1 MLKLSNTEVL
11 GEVLALLL
19 LLISISTDAYS
30 NYIVLLFANAWA
42 FLEIKEEVGPE
53 PVLFLKLTE
62 ELFDDSGVSA
72 LDLIHPAAHLDM
84 HLLVS
89 THVVE
94 VYAFYLQVNFAE
106 SLLMHLPQ

>member
-1 MLKLSNTEVL
+1 MIDISAP
-11 GEVLALLL
+11 AL
-19 LLISISTDAYS
+19 S

-42 FLEIKEEVGPE
+42 FLEVKEEVCPE
-53 PVLFLKLTE
+53 PVIFLKLSK

-84 HLLVS
+84 QLLVS

-94 VYAFYLQVNFAE
+94 VNAFYLKVKFAD